1 MRETNDITAEIVDAA
16 YSIHAGIGPGLLESV
31 YETLLERELTRRG
44 LTVERQK
51 AVSFEYD
58 GVRFEDG
65 FRVDLLVENQVI
77 VELKCVE
84 RIAPVHPK
92 QVLTYLRL
100 MKLPVGLLINFGAPT
115 LKEGIKRVANGLAP
129 QPSAVLSVSSA
140 PLCANAVMAGSSS
153 VGAG

>member
-1 MRETNDITAEIVDAA
+1 MRTTNDITAEIIDAA
-16 YSIHAGIGPGLLESV
+16 YGIHTGIGPGLLESV
-31 YETLLERELTRRG
+31 YETLLEKELTRRG

-51 AVSFEYD
+51 PVSFEYD

-65 FRVDLLVENQVI
+65 FRVDLLVENQVV

-100 MKLPVGLLINFGAPT
+100 MKRSVGLLINFGSPT
-115 LKEGIKRVANGLAP
+115 LKEGVKRIVNGLAP
-129 QPSAVLSVSSA
+129 EPSAVLSVSSA
-140 PLCANAVMAGSSS
+140 PLRANAVSTGSSS

>member
-1 MRETNDITAEIVDAA
+1 MRKTNDTTAEIVDAA
-16 YSIHAGIGPGLLESV
+16 YAIHTGIGPGVLESV
-31 YETLLERELTRRG
+31 YETLLERELVRRG

-51 AVSFEYD
+51 SVSFEYD

-100 MKLPVGLLINFGAPT
+100 MKLPVGLLLNFGAPT
-115 LKEGIKRVANGLAP
+115 LKEGIKRIANGLAP
-129 QPSAVLSVSSA
+129 EPSAVLVVSSA
-140 PLCANAVMAGSSS
+140 SLCENAVPTGPSSAS
-153 VGAG
+153 PV